1 MEASI
6 TERLKALQEMNLG
19 ELRGEFEK
27 VFGKPSLSRNRKVLV
42 KRIAEKIQAEAA
54 TPEALPAPLAKPTL
68 TVRFER
74 KGRKKTGGKTKGRP
88 KAKAATQGKETA
100 TKPRPAGQRDPRL
113 PKVGTTITREWHG
126 KKYLVRVL
134 DDGFEYDG
142 KPFRSLSGVA
152 RAISGQIVNGFA
164 WFGLIPQEGKKN

>member
-6 TERLKALQEMNLG
+6 TNRLAALQEMNLG

-42 KRIAEKIQAEAA
+42 KRIAEKIQTDVA

-74 KGRKKTGGKTKGRP
+74 KGGKKTGGKTKGRP

-113 PKVGTTITREWHG
+113 PKVGTTITKQYKG
-126 KKYLVRVL
+126 KTINVRVL
-134 DDGFEYDG
+134 DKDFEYQG
-142 KPFRSLSGVA
+142 KPYRSLS
-152 RAISGQIVNGFA
+152 AIAKAVTGSIWNGYLF
-164 WFGLIPQEGKKN
+164 FGLLPKEGKKS